1 MAKSIGMGEVKP
13 LLNYV
18 IDNNIKL
25 QEKGVTPIAVGFEGS
40 AGIGKTSIIQQ
51 VAEERGMQ
59 CTKIS
64 LHEMEEA
71 GDLIGFPLKEYE
83 CQVGQKYKAEDGTV
97 KVKLIKDSV
106 WMNEKQ
112 LDNPPAGLLFKQ
124 TGKTRMA
131 YAKPAWVPEYNE
143 KGNLVILDDYVRRV
157 SCAR

>member
-25 QEKGVTPIAVGFEGS
+25 QEKGITPIAIGIEGS
-40 AGIGKTSIIQQ
+40 AGIGKTSVIQQ

-71 GDLIGFPLKEYE
+71 GDIIGFPLKEYE
-83 CQVGQKYKAEDGTV
+83 CQVGQKYKADDGTV

-112 LDNPPAGLLFKQ
+112 LDNPPSGLLFKQ
-124 TGKTRMA
+124 TGRTRMA

-143 KGNLVILDDYVRRV
+143 KGNLVILDDYVRK
-157 SCAR
+157 